1 MGNLKAEH
9 EELKIKFGKFK
20 NATDIFITD
29 HQNYLRSNVEGTMEP
44 NIDVEHRVISKRP
57 ARLLPL
63 SLFQKYAI
71 SSFTDHMYFKLQI
84 VSLFLCIGLVILVT

>member
-9 EELKIKFGKFK
+9 EELKVMFGKFK

-29 HQNYLRSNVEGTMEP
+29 HQHNLKSNVEP
-44 NIDVEHRVISKRP
+44 NNDDEHRVISKRP
-57 ARLLPL
+57 GRLIPL

-71 SSFTDHMYFKLQI
+71 SSFTDHM
-84 VSLFLCIGLVILVT
+84 